1 MSPSQYMNGKDTR
14 SILWCKKL
22 LTVQSAKQKQDVS
35 VESSRQCQVG
45 MDLAALGKRWT
56 FHILRNIGVHQVAR
70 FNQMLRSLPG
80 LTPRVLI
87 MRLNELEQRNL
98 IRPVVI
104 RERPRMV
111 RWELTEKG
119 RDTLPIFEGYTS
131 FVRKWY
137 PGSTLRN
144 HRTEPAKRPSILD
157 LIEQHKQS
165 VTG

>member
-1 MSPSQYMNGKDTR
+1 MLA
-14 SILWCKKL
+14 I
-22 LTVQSAKQKQDVS
+22 QSSSQKQDVS
-35 VESSRQCQVG
+35 VKSSKQCQVG

-56 FHILRNIGVHQVAR
+56 FHILRNIGVHQVDR
-70 FNQMLRSLPG
+70 FNQMLRTLPG

-87 MRLNELEQRNL
+87 MRLSELEQRNL

-104 RERPRMV
+104 RERPRLV

-131 FVRKWY
+131 FVTKWY
-137 PGSTLRN
+137 PSSTLRN
-144 HRTEPAKRPSILD
+144 HRTERAKRPGILE
-157 LIEQHKQS
+157 LIEEHKQS

>member
-1 MSPSQYMNGKDTR
+1 M
-14 SILWCKKL
+14 SILQVRKL
-22 LTVQSAKQKQDVS
+22 LAVLSAKRKQDAS
-35 VESSRQCQVG
+35 GKSSKQCQVG
-45 MDLAALGKRWT
+45 MDLAAFGKRWT
-56 FHILRNIGVHQVAR
+56 FHILRNIGVHNVDR

-98 IRPVVI
+98 ITPVVI
-104 RERPRMV
+104 RERPRLV

-131 FVRKWY
+131 FVTKWY

-144 HRTEPAKRPSILD
+144 HRAERVKEPSIPE
-157 LIEQHKQS
+157 LIEQYKQRA
-165 VTG
+165 TG